1 MTYREYS
8 DAQQMLLADGIRQY
22 SEEHRH
28 TPLYL
33 WRTALE
39 QSNPDVL
46 IVPPYCRRAWLG
58 EVYALLDVAK
68 MD

>member
-8 DAQQMLLADGIRQY
+8 EDRQMLLADGIRKY
-22 SEEHRH
+22 SPEHFD

-39 QSNPDVL
+39 QRNPEVL
-46 IVPPYCRRAWLG
+46 VLPPYCQRAWLE
-58 EVYALLDVAK
+58 EVYALLDVA
-68 MD
+68 MMT